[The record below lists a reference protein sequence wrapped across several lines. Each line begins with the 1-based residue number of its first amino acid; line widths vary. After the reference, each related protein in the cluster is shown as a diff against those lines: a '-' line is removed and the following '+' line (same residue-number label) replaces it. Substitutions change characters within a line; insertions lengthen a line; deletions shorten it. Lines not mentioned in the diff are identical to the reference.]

1 MGDRGLFVPDSESES
16 LKILFCA
23 RAFLSA
29 VVNLTGLAASF
40 SSDSDAANDS
50 ELEKNVRIEYLQRI
64 ANTQCA
70 NSMIVLSLSFYVKS
84 ILGFLEVQNLP
95 F

>member
-50 ELEKNVRIEYLQRI
+50 ELEKNVHIENLQGNVYI
-64 ANTQCA
+64 SVT
-70 NSMIVLSLSFYVKS
+70 V
-84 ILGFLEVQNLP
+84 
-95 F
+95 